1 MSVLLIYDF
10 FVILLCSLR
19 LNTVLYTILVP
30 FDLANSIHSKSFD
43 FLKMTVRTMTITF
56 EFISTIVLGT

>member
-30 FDLANSIHSKSFD
+30 FDLANSIQSKSFD